1 MGWPERFRN
10 IRQLANKRLRQK
22 KERGKQDRHSAVDL
36 VRERRKFVEAWAP
49 RVEKVCRQFTNGVK
63 VQMKPY
69 RVETWGRG
77 NIGWRLQSDFGSIG
91 LETWPWLHTT
101 IKPRFLRGLW
111 LQFLGPDG
119 EELVSEDKAKGR
131 KLDHFWEL
139 GNEGASSSA
148 YYYWN
153 QVDSIPFSWNQADSI
168 STLCVSGYFMA
179 RNDFSEERLASVLEE
194 MGLDLVTSL
203 SPTDFSRLS

>member
-10 IRQLANKRLRQK
+10 IRQLADKRLRQEQ
-22 KERGKQDRHSAVDL
+22 ERGKQDRHSADDL

-49 RVEKVCRQFTNGVK
+49 RVEKGCRQFTNGVK
-63 VQMKPY
+63 GRMKPY

-77 NIGWRLQSDFGSIG
+77 NIGWRLQADFGGIG
-91 LETWPWLHTT
+91 LETWPWLHAT
-101 IKPRFLRGLW
+101 INFRFLRGLW

-119 EELVSEDKAKGR
+119 EELVSEAKAKGR

-139 GNEGASSSA
+139 GGEGAYSSA

-153 QVDSIPFSWNQADSI
+153 QADSIPFSWNKADSI

-179 RNDFSEERLASVLEE
+179 RNDFSEERLANVLEE
-194 MGLDLVTSL
+194 MGLDLVTRL
-203 SPTDFSRLS
+203 SPADFSRLT